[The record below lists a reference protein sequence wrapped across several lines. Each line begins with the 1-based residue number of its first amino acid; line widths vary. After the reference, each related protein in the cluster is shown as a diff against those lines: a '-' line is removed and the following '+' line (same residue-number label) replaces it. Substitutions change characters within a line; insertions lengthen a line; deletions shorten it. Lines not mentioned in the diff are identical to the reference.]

1 MIKNVIKLRNYEFYQ
16 KNNQKHLVYSRQY
29 YHLIIKFLPSLYFL
43 FQLLN
48 AMLCCKK
55 YLLNS
60 IK

>member
-16 KNNQKHLVYSRQY
+16 KNNQKHLVYLHQH
-29 YHLIIKFLPSLYFL
+29 YHLIIKFLPSLHFL

-48 AMLCCKK
+48 AMLCCKI
-55 YLLNS
+55 YILNS